1 MIFMA
6 AKKKETKKTKST
18 TKAKASAKTE
28 KKEVKKATK
37 IIDAMEPTYSFKE
50 LADIFG
56 ISKIKAKAY
65 FNMAQLDYSQKI
77 TIKKARELF
86 NKF

>member
-1 MIFMA
+1 MA
-6 AKKKETKKTKST
+6 VKKKQTKAKSTKKTNSLSSKKKEKKIE
-18 TKAKASAKTE
+18 E
-28 KKEVKKATK
+28 KV
-37 IIDAMEPTYSFKE
+37 YSFEE

-56 ISKIKAKAY
+56 ITKIKARAY
-65 FNMAQLDYSQKI
+65 FNMCQLDYSEKI

>member
-6 AKKKETKKTKST
+6 AKKKTTKKTKS
-18 TKAKASAKTE
+18 TKAKASAKTKE
-28 KKEVKKATK
+28 QDIKKTTK
-37 IIDAMEPTYSFKE
+37 IIDAMEPTYSYKE
-50 LADIFG
+50 LAEIFG
-56 ISKIKAKAY
+56 ITKIKAKAY

>member
-6 AKKKETKKTKST
+6 AKKKTTKKTKST
-18 TKAKASAKTE
+18 KTKASAET
-28 KKEVKKATK
+28 KKQDAKKATK
-37 IIDAMEPTYSFKE
+37 IIDAMEPTYSYKE
-50 LADIFG
+50 LAEIFG
-56 ISKIKAKAY
+56 ITKIKAKAY

>member
-1 MIFMA
+1 MA
-6 AKKKETKKTKST
+6 AKKKTTKKTKST
-18 TKAKASAKTE
+18 KSKTSVKTKEKSSKKT
-28 KKEVKKATK
+28 TK

-56 ISKIKAKAY
+56 ITKVKAKAY

>member
-6 AKKKETKKTKST
+6 AKKKTTKKTKS
-18 TKAKASAKTE
+18 KAKASAKTKE
-28 KKEVKKATK
+28 QSTKKAATK

-50 LADIFG
+50 LAEIFG
-56 ISKIKAKAY
+56 ITKIKAKAY
-65 FNMAQLDYSQKI
+65 FNMAQLDYNQKI

>member
-6 AKKKETKKTKST
+6 AKKKTTKKTKST
-18 TKAKASAKTE
+18 KTKASAET
-28 KKEVKKATK
+28 KKQDTKKVAK
-37 IIDAMEPTYSFKE
+37 IIDAMEPTYSYKE
-50 LADIFG
+50 LAEIFG
-56 ISKIKAKAY
+56 ITKIKAKAY

>member
-1 MIFMA
+1 
-6 AKKKETKKTKST
+6 
-18 TKAKASAKTE
+18 
-28 KKEVKKATK
+28 
-37 IIDAMEPTYSFKE
+37 MEPTYSYKE
-50 LADIFG
+50 LAEIFG
-56 ISKIKAKAY
+56 ITKIKAKAY

>member
-6 AKKKETKKTKST
+6 EKKKTTKTKST
-18 TKAKASAKTE
+18 KKVSSLLPKKEE
-28 KKEVKKATK
+28 KKKEEPVEV
-37 IIDAMEPTYSFKE
+37 YSFQE
-50 LADIFG
+50 LAEMFG
-56 ISKIKAKAY
+56 ISAMKARAY
-65 FNMAQLDYSQKI
+65 FNMSQLDYSEKI

>member
-1 MIFMA
+1 MA
-6 AKKKETKKTKST
+6 AKKKTTKKTKST
-18 TKAKASAKTE
+18 KSKTSIKTKEKGSKKT
-28 KKEVKKATK
+28 TK

-56 ISKIKAKAY
+56 ITKVKAKAY

>member
-1 MIFMA
+1 MA

-18 TKAKASAKTE
+18 KAKVSAKTKE
-28 KKEVKKATK
+28 QDTKKTVK

-50 LADIFG
+50 LAEIFG

-65 FNMAQLDYSQKI
+65 FNMAQLDYGQKI